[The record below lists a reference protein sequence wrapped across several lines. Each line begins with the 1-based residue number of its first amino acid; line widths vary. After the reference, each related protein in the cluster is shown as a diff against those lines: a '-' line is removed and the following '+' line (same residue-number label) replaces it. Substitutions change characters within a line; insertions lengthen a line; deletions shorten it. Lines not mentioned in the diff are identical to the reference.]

1 VTESGEFIVNAQAV
15 AVPKLAHAPP
25 QPAKVEG
32 DVVVS
37 VKVTVVPFVYV
48 AEQVPDCL
56 PLAVLQLI
64 AEVLSTTVPVP
75 VPTVMTVSN
84 SAVGVTVREWVLSLL
99 LAKPAAAL

>member
-1 VTESGEFIVNAQAV
+1 MQAA

-32 DVVVS
+32 DVAVS

-56 PLAVLQLI
+56 PPAVLQLI
-64 AEVLSTTVPVP
+64 AEVLSTTMPVP
-75 VPTVMTVSN
+75 VPTLMTVSD
-84 SAVGVTVREWVLSLL
+84 SRVVVTVREWVLSLL
-99 LAKPAAAL
+99 LAKPPAAL